1 MIARLPVELTPHP
14 DESAG
19 GFMLRTL
26 AANGANPRELLAMVR
41 GSVRR
46 QLATADAALFRDL
59 TGVEHLWFEQ
69 RIPQDRRGDRWMEVK
84 LFGSRWRD
92 DWTLR
97 GQHGQV
103 CPACLLEFGYAR
115 LAWDLTAFVAC
126 PIHGRL
132 LLDRCDA
139 CGRALQPHRPAVD
152 VCRCGSFIEASG
164 SGENAVGAEIL
175 GWCQWLTESLKCAL
189 SDSPTPPAPNR
200 LLHGLSLDGAY
211 RLVIALGGG
220 TRELR
225 GASMN
230 SVCWWLSTEAVSQ
243 ALGAGLDVLRQLEAG
258 RVASPQ
264 RGLGCGDALAEQ
276 SLRGVT
282 LADRHAAAGWL
293 AKLKL
298 PSRWRN
304 RQPVIHQQGDLFD
317 GWP

>member
-1 MIARLPVELTPHP
+1 MAKLPVELTPHP

-19 GFMLRTL
+19 GFMLRVLT
-26 AANGANPRELLAMVR
+26 ANGANPRELLALVR

-46 QLATADAALFRDL
+46 QLAAADAALFRDL
-59 TGVEHLWFEQ
+59 TGVDQVWFEQ

-103 CPACLLEFGYAR
+103 CPVCLLEFGYAR

-132 LLDRCDA
+132 LLDRCDG

-152 VCRCGSFIEASG
+152 VCRCGSFIEASASDEQG
-164 SGENAVGAEIL
+164 VSGEVLA
-175 GWCQWLTESLKCAL
+175 WCQWLAESLGCAL
-189 SDSPTPPAPNR
+189 GNLPRPPAPNR
-200 LLHGLSLDGAY
+200 LLGGLSLDGAY

-230 SVCWWLSTEAVSQ
+230 SVCWWLSTEAVAQ
-243 ALGAGLDVLRQLEAG
+243 ALGAGLDVLRQLETG
-258 RVASPQ
+258 RMALPQ
-264 RGLGCGDALAEQ
+264 QGLGCGDALAEQ

-304 RQPVIHQQGDLFD
+304 RKAVIHQQGDLFD